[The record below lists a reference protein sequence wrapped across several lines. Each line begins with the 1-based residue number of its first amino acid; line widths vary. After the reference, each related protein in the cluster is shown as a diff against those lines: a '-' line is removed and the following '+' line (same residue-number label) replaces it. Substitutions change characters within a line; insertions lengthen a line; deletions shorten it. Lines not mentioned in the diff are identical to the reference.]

1 MFSGKKKGV
10 SLKKSENIVLKLIRS
25 LLADSEIRWFNIQ
38 RAYEKRKHGR
48 NAFTISDPRMK
59 STIQEQ
65 TMSEQNGE
73 TIG

>member
-1 MFSGKKKGV
+1 M
-10 SLKKSENIVLKLIRS
+10 
-25 LLADSEIRWFNIQ
+25 LADREIRWFIIQ